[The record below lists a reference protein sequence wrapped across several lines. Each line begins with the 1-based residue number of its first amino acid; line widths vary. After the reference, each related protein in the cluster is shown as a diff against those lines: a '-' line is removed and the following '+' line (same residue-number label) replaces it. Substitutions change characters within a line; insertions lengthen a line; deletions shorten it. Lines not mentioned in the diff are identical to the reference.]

1 MTSTTVAIIMLI
13 VCENTQVHIAVFI
26 TNPRAFW
33 LDIYIY
39 IIGKISMILDDM
51 SSYCH
56 FYYLLLRNY
65 SQLSCADEANPLRY
79 DVASLLL
86 SARRISEAIL
96 LVENVTSLGS
106 SVIVGLF
113 IALYDGMLVNESL
126 NMFVCPPGLIVL
138 FVNICFFIWPKSERT
153 FYRVSFSKHLFN
165 PIN

>member
-1 MTSTTVAIIMLI
+1 
-13 VCENTQVHIAVFI
+13 
-26 TNPRAFW
+26 
-33 LDIYIY
+33 
-39 IIGKISMILDDM
+39 MILDDM